1 MTTPSEKFLSRWHPA
16 LEARDLED
24 AMGETE
30 VDSAILGED
39 SSGCSCIWGNPCA
52 MPHACKDWKARFE
65 VAKKHGWKG
74 F

>member
-1 MTTPSEKFLSRWHPA
+1 
-16 LEARDLED
+16 
-24 AMGETE
+24 MGETE

-52 MPHACKDWKARFE
+52 MPHACKDWKNRLE